1 MIGLRN
7 NDMVREVE
15 ERLVED
21 VECVVD
27 QAQPTDAQTAQL
39 AGRLVD
45 SVSASMEALFAA
57 AGTVA
62 EAEAARSS
70 GQLLSEDGRVAA
82 AEVLAAAAAAAAGVE
97 FPLTA
102 MVNAALQWIQ
112 RPADA
117 TTERPIYTQM
127 SAFVL
132 LVAHLIQ
139 RELTKDGE
147 LIDRSKQLI
156 LPFRKVDTNPTGAD
170 DGTRIDVGLRCC
182 SLSSRVEAQVDPDY
196 LSMFAVVEAKGQATK
211 ANTMDAYAQL
221 FDYTRNMYYNQL
233 RLRFAWGLI
242 CCGSVVNACIFGNY
256 KAYASPNI
264 DVMGA
269 EGRHEFIRLLVGWSV
284 CGVRQL
290 GQDES
295 IDYDAELGYYRIKV
309 PDSDAP
315 DGYKVYYTDTMVM
328 GAERLFGRHCRCF
341 KATATKPTEK
351 VTKDNPLKHTVI
363 IKDSWTVFGTAPDTP
378 EAGGGGEPASDGLGD
393 GLGDA
398 QQQVGGMAR
407 GIPQSSLA
415 TAWPT
420 EQDLANVDRVDPSLL
435 RSEVALLR
443 KIGDALEQ
451 HEELDGLYPRLEAGG
466 WVRQGLGDDLVLD
479 STREMIGGLSDEQ
492 QRDTPF
498 CLHVR
503 YAMTPIG
510 TPLREVESVPELILV
525 LYDVMQCYM
534 FIHREC
540 GILHRDISD
549 NNIMLVRSATGR
561 IRGLL
566 IDFDCALDTLVKG
579 RAVRPE
585 RTGTFPFM
593 SVANLEE
600 LQIERTPLDDWELLL
615 YLVCWLG
622 TFGINSKNEHPGD
635 ISNLDIH
642 KWLTGDPVDIVSR
655 KRFAMDTS
663 CTFENGILMSFHH
676 EQDKDRL
683 LYGLAQA
690 LHRKLFMNDK
700 LDSKCHSA
708 LKGNPGADNASD
720 DDDAD
725 DSDDVFTKLRPRKHN
740 PEASTHT
747 MPQGSEAAA
756 DPFAERNNHA
766 KVISRGLMGVLKRYA
781 EMALGCL
788 NE

>member
-1 MIGLRN
+1 HIWYKEYTESMVSMLRKAEL
-7 NDMVREVE
+7 RCEVE
-15 ERLVED
+15 GQLVKE

-45 SVSASMEALFAA
+45 SVSASMEALFTAA
-57 AGTVA
+57 ATVA

-70 GQLLSEDGRVAA
+70 GQPFSKDGRVAA
-82 AEVLAAAAAAAAGVE
+82 EEVLATAAAAAAGVE

-102 MVNAALQWIQ
+102 MVNTALQWIQ

-147 LIDRSKQLI
+147 PDDGTKRLI
-156 LPFRKVDTNPTGAD
+156 LPFEKVDTNPTGAD
-170 DGTRIDVGLRCC
+170 DETEIDVGLRYR
-182 SLSSRVEAQVDPDY
+182 SISSRVEAQADPDY
-196 LSMFAVVEAKGQATK
+196 LHMFAVVEAKGQATK
-211 ANTMDAYAQL
+211 ANTMDAYVQL
-221 FDYTRNMYYNQL
+221 FDRTRNMYYNQL
-233 RLRFAWGLI
+233 QLRFAWGLI
-242 CCGSVVNACIFGNY
+242 CCGSVVNACVFGTY
-256 KAYASPNI
+256 KAYASPDI

-269 EGRHEFIRLLVGWSV
+269 EGRREFIPLLVGWSV
-284 CGVRQL
+284 CSVRQL

-295 IDYDAELGYYRIKV
+295 ITYDAELGCYSIAV
-309 PDSDAP
+309 PDSSAP
-315 DGYKVYYTDTMVM
+315 DGYKVYYTDTVVM

-341 KATATKPTEK
+341 KATAMKPREK
-351 VTKDNPLKHTVI
+351 VTEDNPLEHKVI

-393 GLGDA
+393 EQ
-398 QQQVGGMAR
+398 QQQVGGMVR
-407 GIPQSSLA
+407 DIPQSSPA

-466 WVRQGLGDDLVLD
+466 WVRQGRGDNLVLD

-510 TPLREVESVPELILV
+510 KPLCEVESVPELIIV
-525 LYDVMQCYM
+525 IFDVMRCYM
-534 FIHREC
+534 AINEC

-549 NNIMLVRSATGR
+549 NNIMIVRPIGGH
-561 IRGLL
+561 IHGLL
-566 IDFDCALDTLVKG
+566 IDFDCALDT
-579 RAVRPE
+579 
-585 RTGTFPFM
+585 
-593 SVANLEE
+593 S
-600 LQIERTPLDDWELLL
+600 
-615 YLVCWLG
+615 
-622 TFGINSKNEHPGD
+622 
-635 ISNLDIH
+635 
-642 KWLTGDPVDIVSR
+642 
-655 KRFAMDTS
+655 
-663 CTFENGILMSFHH
+663 
-676 EQDKDRL
+676 
-683 LYGLAQA
+683 
-690 LHRKLFMNDK
+690 
-700 LDSKCHSA
+700 
-708 LKGNPGADNASD
+708 
-720 DDDAD
+720 
-725 DSDDVFTKLRPRKHN
+725 
-740 PEASTHT
+740 
-747 MPQGSEAAA
+747 
-756 DPFAERNNHA
+756 
-766 KVISRGLMGVLKRYA
+766 
-781 EMALGCL
+781 
-788 NE
+788 

>member
-1 MIGLRN
+1 MYEGRTESAASGLRN

-39 AGRLVD
+39 AGRLID
-45 SVSASMEALFAA
+45 SVSASMEALFTAA
-57 AGTVA
+57 TTIS

-70 GQLLSEDGRVAA
+70 GQPHSEDGRVAA
-82 AEVLAAAAAAAAGVE
+82 EVLAAAGVG

-102 MVNAALQWIQ
+102 MVNTALQWIQ
-112 RPADA
+112 RPVEA
-117 TTERPIYTQM
+117 TTEQPIYAQM

-139 RELTKDGE
+139 RELAQDCEPG
-147 LIDRSKQLI
+147 DRPRRLI
-156 LPFRKVDTNPTGAD
+156 LPFRKVDTNPAGAD

-211 ANTMDAYAQL
+211 ANTMDAYVQL

-256 KAYASPNI
+256 KAYASPDI

-269 EGRHEFIRLLVGWSV
+269 DGRREFIRLLVGWSV
-284 CGVRQL
+284 CSVRQL

-295 IDYDAELGYYRIKV
+295 IDYDAELECYTIAV

-351 VTKDNPLKHTVI
+351 VTEHNPLKHTVI

-378 EAGGGGEPASDGLGD
+378 EAGSGGEPASDGLGD
-393 GLGDA
+393 GLGGGLGDE
-398 QQQVGGMAR
+398 QQQVGGMTR
-407 GIPQSSLA
+407 DIPQSSPA

-420 EQDLANVDRVDPSLL
+420 EQALANIDSVDPSLL
-435 RSEVALLR
+435 RSEFTLLR

-466 WVRQGLGDDLVLD
+466 WVRQGLGDDPVLD
-479 STREMIGGLSDEQ
+479 STRGMIGGLSDEQ

-510 TPLREVESVPELILV
+510 TPLREV
-525 LYDVMQCYM
+525 
-534 FIHREC
+534 
-540 GILHRDISD
+540 
-549 NNIMLVRSATGR
+549 
-561 IRGLL
+561 
-566 IDFDCALDTLVKG
+566 
-579 RAVRPE
+579 
-585 RTGTFPFM
+585 
-593 SVANLEE
+593 
-600 LQIERTPLDDWELLL
+600 
-615 YLVCWLG
+615 
-622 TFGINSKNEHPGD
+622 
-635 ISNLDIH
+635 
-642 KWLTGDPVDIVSR
+642 
-655 KRFAMDTS
+655 
-663 CTFENGILMSFHH
+663 
-676 EQDKDRL
+676 
-683 LYGLAQA
+683 
-690 LHRKLFMNDK
+690 
-700 LDSKCHSA
+700 
-708 LKGNPGADNASD
+708 
-720 DDDAD
+720 
-725 DSDDVFTKLRPRKHN
+725 
-740 PEASTHT
+740 
-747 MPQGSEAAA
+747 
-756 DPFAERNNHA
+756 
-766 KVISRGLMGVLKRYA
+766 
-781 EMALGCL
+781 
-788 NE
+788 